1 MPIVLNALGIG
12 LMAYLIGSIP
22 FAIIVARLAAG
33 IDVRTV
39 GSGHAGATN
48 TMRAAGWGAGVLVL
62 VLDLGKGA
70 LIMAL
75 TLRFA
80 ATPWVWPV
88 AAALGVAG
96 HCWPVWVGFRGG
108 MGMAVGG
115 GMLMLMWPLG
125 FVIGLGV
132 VLAFQLIIHHSA
144 RANFATGLMLGP
156 MWLLFAWLVVQLN
169 PACFSKVVSLEPGQS
184 VLLASAPLLATAAA
198 VGLMIAIRSLAD
210 WKRVYKEL
218 WLDREG

>member
-1 MPIVLNALGIG
+1 
-12 LMAYLIGSIP
+12 
-22 FAIIVARLAAG
+22 
-33 IDVRTV
+33 
-39 GSGHAGATN
+39 
-48 TMRAAGWGAGVLVL
+48 
-62 VLDLGKGA
+62 
-70 LIMAL
+70 
-75 TLRFA
+75 
-80 ATPWVWPV
+80 
-88 AAALGVAG
+88 
-96 HCWPVWVGFRGG
+96 
-108 MGMAVGG
+108 
-115 GMLMLMWPLG
+115 MLMWPLG